1 MLSQG
6 HAPGVLA
13 MVILGRMLA
22 WLGYIAAT
30 ALLMM
35 AGIYLFQGI
44 TGQYER
50 DDAYGD
56 PFGLAIVCMMLAA
69 VALLLGILAR
79 HVLDNDE
86 E

>member
-1 MLSQG
+1 
-6 HAPGVLA
+6 

-35 AGIYLFQGI
+35 AGIYFYQGI
-44 TGQYER
+44 TGQYAHN
-50 DDAYGD
+50 DAYGD

-69 VALLLGILAR
+69 VALLLGILVR
-79 HVLDNDE
+79 HFLEDDE
-86 E
+86 K